1 MTSNP
6 VKRRLIGFAVL
17 TLALAALVGT
27 AGAVRDNDQVELR
40 AGDLVIVGHGGF
52 RPETLPRHK
61 NAPILIY
68 GGGKLSTVSG
78 ELPPI
83 LETLTFEFDRH
94 GSVDTTGLEV
104 CTAGKLQATTVPA
117 ARRACPNA
125 IVGKGVGSAI
135 VKFPEQGPI
144 PVSSP
149 ITLFNGPKVHGNDS
163 VLAHAYTTVPIA
175 TTFIIP
181 VVIEKIHKGVYGYR
195 TEAKI
200 PKIAG
205 GYGHPISGNI
215 KIERKWTIK
224 GKKHSYVNARC
235 ENGRLQARGEF
246 SFKDGTF
253 LKGTFFR
260 PCKVLK

>member
-1 MTSNP
+1 M
-6 VKRRLIGFAVL
+6 VGLVV
-17 TLALAALVGT
+17 LALAVVAQ
-27 AGAVRDNDQVELR
+27 ARRDNDKVKLI
-40 AGDLVIVGHGGF
+40 AGDLIIEGRGGF
-52 RPETLPRHK
+52 RPETLPRNHD
-61 NAPILIY
+61 APILIY
-68 GGGKLSTVSG
+68 GGGKLSTKSG
-78 ELPPI
+78 EVPPI

-104 CTAGKLQATTVPA
+104 CTAGQLQATTVPA
-117 ARRACPNA
+117 ARKACPNA
-125 IVGKGVGSAI
+125 IVGEGVGSAI
-135 VKFPEQGPI
+135 VTFPEQRPI

-149 ITLFNGPKVHGNDS
+149 ITLFNGPKVRGFDT

-175 TTFIIP
+175 TTFIVP

-195 TEAKI
+195 VEAKI

-215 KIERKWTIK
+215 TVQRKWTFK

-260 PCKVLK
+260 PCKVAK